1 MLFISDAVFAC
12 CGDALLLLLGNSE
25 RWPGRQF
32 CENLFLGLAGWV
44 PECHGTSPAL
54 LNVHQILGQEGK
66 QIPGVGFLEVALG
79 FDPAMSRCSASRIQ
93 LS

>member
-1 MLFISDAVFAC
+1 MP
-12 CGDALLLLLGNSE
+12 LLLLLGISE

-54 LNVHQILGQEGK
+54 LNVRQILGQEGK
-66 QIPGVGFLEVALG
+66 QIPGAGFLESEEVALRAV
-79 FDPAMSRCSASRIQ
+79 PAMARCSASRIQ
-93 LS
+93 LY